1 LAAFPLVS
9 GKNLQKP
16 ASKSLLEML
25 HNTTKLRK
33 ISVFYAEI
41 FHMKS
46 PSNKTEILKICDL
59 SKRVSKLKY
68 IMDCSRNIKPN
79 KLGV

>member
-46 PSNKTEILKICDL
+46 PSNKTEIYENL
-59 SKRVSKLKY
+59 
-68 IMDCSRNIKPN
+68 
-79 KLGV
+79 

>member
-9 GKNLQKP
+9 GKNLQKL

-46 PSNKTEILKICDL
+46 QSNKTEIYENL
-59 SKRVSKLKY
+59 
-68 IMDCSRNIKPN
+68 
-79 KLGV
+79 